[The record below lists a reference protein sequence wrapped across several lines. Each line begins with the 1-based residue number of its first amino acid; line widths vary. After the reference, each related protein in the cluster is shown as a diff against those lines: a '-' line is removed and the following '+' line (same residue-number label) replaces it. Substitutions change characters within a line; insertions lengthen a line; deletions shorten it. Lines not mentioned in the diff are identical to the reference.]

1 MTGRFFIVAE
11 AYQDTEQNRI
21 SHITGFLRK
30 QGYNFCRCNGCRAK
44 QDWPGTTMLFWKVL
58 GSLLVT
64 LPLYWAMVTAFHLLN
79 LPSDRAVLGG
89 VCLLLAT
96 AAGGFVAFRKIWR
109 M

>member
-1 MTGRFFIVAE
+1 MEHIGQLDAEYRTLRDFYEKRNSISVAV
-11 AYQDTEQNRI
+11 
-21 SHITGFLRK
+21 
-30 QGYNFCRCNGCRAK
+30 NGCWAK